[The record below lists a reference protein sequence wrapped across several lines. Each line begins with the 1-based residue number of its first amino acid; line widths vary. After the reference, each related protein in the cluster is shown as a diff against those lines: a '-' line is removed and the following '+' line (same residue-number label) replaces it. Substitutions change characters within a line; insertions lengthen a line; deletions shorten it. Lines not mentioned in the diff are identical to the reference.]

1 MLVRKEGVYIIQRV
15 RERVKNDLQINYDC
29 LFDIINVTSLKG
41 LNDEQMYDIIT
52 LMPHN

>member
-1 MLVRKEGVYIIQRV
+1 VRREFTPREGEIGPTNKLRPT
-15 RERVKNDLQINYDC
+15 
-29 LFDIINVTSLKG
+29 NVTSLKK